1 MYYTPKFLMRGDI
14 MKLEEFKELATETQ
28 MEYNL
33 FCHKRKCE
41 DCAIYKMLKDH
52 DCVYISCTII
62 FAAYKLLNDF
72 DFNLIEQINKE
83 LVAFSNERTCTYK
96 GCELEKF
103 KLDNPFLFCYVE
115 EKKEREYFIECSLL
129 FAIAYLEDCMDLFI
143 N

>member
-1 MYYTPKFLMRGDI
+1 

-62 FAAYKLLNDF
+62 FAAYKL
-72 DFNLIEQINKE
+72 FNLIEQINKE